1 MKRLLVRI
9 EAENDAFR
17 GRGLNI
23 ELVRLLRKVADQI
36 ERHGVKLCDRDKIM
50 DVNGNTVG
58 SVSFG
63 NFKTKPKAKTKGKG

>member
-9 EAENDAFR
+9 ETENAAFS
-17 GRGLNI
+17 GRGLDL
-23 ELVRLLRKVADQI
+23 ETARLLRKVADEI
-36 ERHGVKLCDRDKIM
+36 ERHGVKLCNRDKLM

-63 NFKTKPKAKTKGKG
+63 NFKVKPKTATKRKG